1 MKKKAVWAAAV
12 LLAAALAA
20 GCNNT
25 GETEMDLNGGSTD
38 SFSNMPA
45 GNEESGA
52 GGIPDGGGAPSD
64 GAEAEE
70 GENAST
76 ESDATSGVNTDV
88 TEVTDNAAG

>member
-64 GAEAEE
+64 GAE